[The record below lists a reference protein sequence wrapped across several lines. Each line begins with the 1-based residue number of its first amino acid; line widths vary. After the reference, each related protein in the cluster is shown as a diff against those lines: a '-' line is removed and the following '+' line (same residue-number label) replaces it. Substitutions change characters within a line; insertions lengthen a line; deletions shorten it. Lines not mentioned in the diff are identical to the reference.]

1 MGQAVLVGGA
11 LFAAQLRDAGENV
24 VELGD
29 DHLMIPAYCVAEG
42 KFEGLE
48 VDLGIVVPADF
59 PLTPPSGPHVH
70 KLIHA
75 NRNDGD
81 HPDGHIHLSAK
92 HSQHFKDG
100 WQYWSRPFPN
110 WPSGPRNAG
119 RYMEYVR
126 ALWEDQ

>member
-1 MGQAVLVGGA
+1 MGRTVLVGGA
-11 LFAAQLRDAGENV
+11 LFATQLSEAGVSV

-29 DHLMIPAYCVAEG
+29 EHVVIPAYRVAEG

-48 VDLGIVVPADF
+48 MDLGVVVPADF

-70 KLIHA
+70 KLIHV
-75 NRNDGD
+75 NRGDGV
-81 HPDGHIHLSAK
+81 HPDGHIHASSD

-100 WQYWSRPFPN
+100 WQYWSRPFPD
-110 WPSGPRNAG
+110 WTSGSRHAV

>member
-1 MGQAVLVGGA
+1 MARTVLVGGA
-11 LFAAQLRDAGENV
+11 LFATQLRDAGVNV

-29 DHLMIPAYCVAEG
+29 EHVMIPAYRVAEG

-75 NRNDGD
+75 NRTGGV
-81 HPDGHIHLSAK
+81 HPDGHIHASSE

-100 WQYWSRPFPN
+100 WQYWSRPFPD
-110 WPSGPRNAG
+110 WASGARHAV
-119 RYMEYVR
+119 RYMEYVC